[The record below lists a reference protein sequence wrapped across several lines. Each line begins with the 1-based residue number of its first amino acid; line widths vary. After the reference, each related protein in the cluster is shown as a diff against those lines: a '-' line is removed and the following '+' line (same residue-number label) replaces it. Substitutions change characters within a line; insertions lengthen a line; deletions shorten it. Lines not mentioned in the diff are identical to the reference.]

1 MRQIQMFV
9 VFHSISVLDDE
20 EDNTPSHSMN
30 GCNSG
35 TKSSVSSN
43 SSIHPL
49 HRIRR
54 ATGLIFKRIALA
66 DFDSDSDTSSCDHEM
81 ANTLTKSETKPE
93 ETEEETIKT
102 NVEEDK
108 ESYTYL
114 MRQNING
121 LPLPSVL
128 KSYLNFYRNL

>member
-1 MRQIQMFV
+1 
-9 VFHSISVLDDE
+9 
-20 EDNTPSHSMN
+20 MN

-35 TKSSVSSN
+35 SKGSVSSN

-66 DFDSDSDTSSCDHEM
+66 DLDSDSDTSSCDHEM
-81 ANTLTKSETKPE
+81 ANNLTKSETKPE
-93 ETEEETIKT
+93 EPEETIKT
-102 NVEEDK
+102 TAEEDK

-114 MRQNING
+114 MRQKING

-128 KSYLNFYRNL
+128 KFYLNFYRNL